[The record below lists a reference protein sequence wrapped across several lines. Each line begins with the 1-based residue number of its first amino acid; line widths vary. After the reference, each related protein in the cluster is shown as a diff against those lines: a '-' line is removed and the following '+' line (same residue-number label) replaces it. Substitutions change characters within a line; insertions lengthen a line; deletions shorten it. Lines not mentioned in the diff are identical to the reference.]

1 MTFRR
6 LVRAHRNEKGLTLVE
21 LVMAMGVTAIILGG
35 ITATLWQV
43 FNTNTRSV
51 NHMTAV
57 RQVQSAGYWV
67 SQDALM
73 AQSITTDN
81 GTTSHLPMTLTWTDW
96 DGVVHSVTYSFDNNR
111 LKRTQGSGGDLIAH
125 YIVPKSPTDLDGT
138 ICDFTSGK
146 LVFTVKATVGSGATA
161 GTEVRV
167 YEVTPRTGG

>member
-67 SQDALM
+67 SHDALM
-73 AQSITTDN
+73 AQNVVTEN
-81 GTTSHLPMTLTWTDW
+81 LTPPQQILQLKWTDW
-96 DGVVHSVTYSFDNNR
+96 DGVAHDVTYSIVNGQ
-111 LKRTQGSGGDLIAH
+111 LKRTQSGGESVIASH
-125 YIVPKSPTDLDGT
+125 IDPSETDCNLT
-138 ICDFTSGK
+138 NGK

-167 YEVTPRTGG
+167 YEVAPRSGG